1 MDSSSSNR
9 SYLRR
14 YVCDGGVIMGM
25 SMHDR
30 YYEPEDDSEEIQE
43 RIDYELKNDN
53 YPYSEENIWEAMCD
67 DGLVKC
73 LPTLADLLS
82 QGKTAEA
89 GLILSSTLYT
99 YWEERTEREVINNI

>member
-1 MDSSSSNR
+1 MGI
-9 SYLRR
+9 L
-14 YVCDGGVIMGM
+14 IMGM

-53 YPYSEENIWEAMCD
+53 YPYSEDNIREAIYD
-67 DGLVKC
+67 DGLIAC

-89 GLILSSTLYT
+89 GVVLSSTLYT
-99 YWEERTEREVINNI
+99 YWEERTTREVENNI